1 MLDIT
6 EVMDKI
12 NLVTRE
18 YEKRYTDAIFSTQT
32 KSGRF
37 DRDDIAGFIGRVN
50 AARDLR
56 SALYT
61 ALGLNP

>member
-1 MLDIT
+1 MIDIN
-6 EVMDKI
+6 EVVEKI
-12 NLVTRE
+12 NHVTRE
-18 YEKRYTDAIFSTQT
+18 YEKRHTDAIFSTQT
-32 KSGRF
+32 KTGRF
-37 DRDDIAGFIGRVN
+37 DRDDIAGLIGRVN